1 MMPCRKN
8 KYKDAARKE
17 IHEKINKEVDMFDT
31 DELKEFYVL
40 NEAKKRK
47 LKSEIENYKEL
58 VEALKEE
65 MELLKND
72 IEKMKIQHREEINN
86 IMKSQNAFYRR

>member
-31 DELKEFYVL
+31 DEFKEFYVL
-40 NEAKKRK
+40 NESKNRK
-47 LKSEIENYKEL
+47 MKSEMENYDTS
-58 VEALKEE
+58 LK
-65 MELLKND
+65 LSK
-72 IEKMKIQHREEINN
+72 KK
-86 IMKSQNAFYRR
+86 

>member
-31 DELKEFYVL
+31 DEFKEFYVL

-47 LKSEIENYKEL
+47 MKSKMENY
-58 VEALKEE
+58 
-65 MELLKND
+65 NT
-72 IEKMKIQHREEINN
+72 
-86 IMKSQNAFYRR
+86 

>member
-31 DELKEFYVL
+31 DELKGFYAL
-40 NEAKKRK
+40 NEAKNWKM
-47 LKSEIENYKEL
+47 KSE
-58 VEALKEE
+58 
-65 MELLKND
+65 MEKL
-72 IEKMKIQHREEINN
+72 
-86 IMKSQNAFYRR
+86 